1 MKQHTTFIFDSYYF
15 DEKTGVLELK
25 YSLDD
30 EVHFTEELTFPK
42 GYTLPA
48 IRNTLDDALFGLHLI
63 GGISYF
69 KTCLP
74 KKMEIR
80 SGSLSKEQAEFW
92 NTVYENGLGEFF
104 FRNKIDFRGRIDFPF
119 DEKMQH
125 SKFNI
130 RNSDTHGKAL
140 VPIGGGKDSLVTI
153 ELLKKE
159 GVDITLFRLGSHPLI
174 TKMADIAGCP
184 LLTVERT
191 LDSQLFELNKQGA
204 LNGHIPISA
213 YLSWLTVVT
222 SILYGFDSIIMSNE
236 KSANEGNVEYLG
248 KEINHQWSKSEEF
261 EKMFQTYLHEHV
273 SPSISYFSL
282 LRPLSELQIAKLFAG
297 FPKYFEYATS
307 CNANWTI
314 LQSGPEGP
322 RPWCGACPKCAF
334 AFAILGAF
342 ISKEQLL
349 SMFGK
354 NLFNEDALITFYRE
368 LLGLEGFK
376 PFECVGTVAETRA
389 AFTLMHKTGDYEET
403 EAMKMFEKS
412 NQKEP
417 RTNQPIN
424 QSTPQ

>member
-1 MKQHTTFIFDSYYF
+1 MKQYTTFIFDSFHF
-15 DEKTGVLELK
+15 DEKTGGLELK

-30 EVHFTEELTFPK
+30 EIHFTEKLTFP
-42 GYTLPA
+42 GYELRVTSYESLQA
-48 IRNTLDDALFGLHLI
+48 AMFGLHMI

-80 SGSLSKEQAEFW
+80 SGSLTKDQADFW

-104 FRNKIDFRGRIDFPF
+104 FRNKIDFRGLINFPID
-119 DEKMQH
+119 ENIQN
-125 SKFNI
+125 SKFKI
-130 RNSDTHGKAL
+130 QNSETHGKAL

-159 GVDITLFRLGSHPLI
+159 GVDLTLFRLGSHPLI
-174 TKMADIAGCP
+174 TKMADIAERP
-184 LLTVERT
+184 LLTVERS

-222 SILYGFDSIIMSNE
+222 SILYGFDSIVMSNE

-261 EKMFQTYLHEHV
+261 EKMFADYIHQNV
-273 SPSISYFSL
+273 SPSLTYFSL

-297 FPKYFEYATS
+297 FPKYFDVATS
-307 CNANWTI
+307 CNANWKI
-314 LQSGPEGP
+314 AGSDQRVAGSG
-322 RPWCGACPKCAF
+322 RWCGKCPKCAF

-342 ISKEQLL
+342 IPKDQLL

-354 NLFNEDALITFYRE
+354 NLFDEDVLTTYYGE

-376 PFECVGTVAETRA
+376 PFECVGTVEETHA
-389 AFTLMHKTGDYEET
+389 AFTLMHQAENYEET
-403 EAMKMFEKS
+403 KAMKIFLASS
-412 NQKEP
+412 N
-417 RTNQPIN
+417 
-424 QSTPQ
+424 